1 MKTDPLQKTAWYL
14 SLAGFVPFGFL
25 ALAMLLLGP
34 LHPMHTVLTDA
45 FRVYA
50 AVILSFLGGIRWG
63 IALRTESARPAA
75 LVLSVVP
82 AAIGW
87 LAIFAPPV
95 ISIGTL
101 LLAFCAQGAWDSRT
115 FHSGGGL
122 IWFARIRIIS
132 TLLVA
137 GALAIALVAVK

>member
-1 MKTDPLQKTAWYL
+1 MKPDPLQKTAWYL
-14 SLAGFVPFGFL
+14 SLAGIVPFGFL
-25 ALAMLLLGP
+25 ALAMLWLGP
-34 LHPMHTVLTDA
+34 THPLHLVLTDA

-63 IALRTESARPAA
+63 LALRQKSAKPAL
-75 LVLSVVP
+75 LVFSVVP

-87 LAIFAPPV
+87 LSIFAPPV

-101 LLAFCAQGAWDSRT
+101 LLAFCAQGAWDSRA
-115 FHSGGGL
+115 FHSDGGL

-132 TLLVA
+132 TLFIA
-137 GALAIALVAVK
+137 GSLAVALVAVK